1 MAPYIEGGRVYSMK
15 AGEKI
20 SVRTSAKFHIRT
32 LSGSTARVYLDECRP
47 ETLTNISA
55 NTSTWLTLPPGCNS
69 ASVEAIG
76 DWVVLN
82 DPTGTGVPDTSVH
95 YW

>member
-1 MAPYIEGGRVYSMK
+1 MAAYIEGRTYSMK
-15 AGEKI
+15 AGERV
-20 SVRTSAKFHIRT
+20 SVRTASRFHIRT
-32 LSGSTARVYLDECRP
+32 LPSSTARVYLDENRP

-55 NTSTWLTLPPGCNS
+55 NTSMWLTLPPGCNS

-82 DPTGTGVPDTSVH
+82 AGTGVPDTSVR